1 MILKKHALSRL
12 LITALGSMVGLG
24 ALSAVDAARKPNVI
38 LIYADDLGIGM
49 LGCYGQK
56 IVTTPNIDRLAAEG
70 MKFNN
75 YYGGVFCAPSRWS
88 LSTGMHDGRLGGWKH
103 NAPGLLIRL
112 DKKNTPPEK
121 ATELLN
127 QYVEKSSA
135 PIPKKEVFMAQ
146 IPQKAGYKTAQF
158 GKLDVGF
165 LTNHDRVK
173 RFGWDFYE
181 GYYSHGRC
189 HGFYPPYLW
198 RNGER
203 FELEGNTRADCGKMS
218 EKGNEP
224 VGDGGET
231 YSQNVFI
238 EGILKYIRDHKNEP
252 FFLYHSTQLPH
263 GPVAIPEL
271 HPDYADNDKLSLAEK
286 KYASMVK
293 MLDDHV
299 GLIMKELKAQGL
311 DENTIVA
318 FTSDNGHEMYY
329 GPKQNVH
336 KQLANGEKANLT
348 DNKWRTSNG
357 GDVFDGAGG
366 RAGIKRSG
374 YQGGM
379 QCPMIVRWPGKIAPG
394 SETDILSA
402 HYDFM
407 ATLADITGT
416 RMPRGKDSISYL
428 PTLLGKKQTKQHNYV
443 IVNNGFDRMG
453 RSALISQDGWKVV
466 ELDRK
471 KDAFQLYNIK
481 KDNEERD
488 ELSAQHPEKLSS
500 LKKQLVSELNSKRP
514 DLK

>member
-1 MILKKHALSRL
+1 MALPCGSILN
-12 LITALGSMVGLG
+12 
-24 ALSAVDAARKPNVI
+24 AAPAKRPNVI
-38 LIYADDLGIGM
+38 LIYADDLGIGL

-56 IVTTPNIDRLAAEG
+56 MITTPNIDRLAEQG

-75 YYGGVFCAPSRWS
+75 YYGGVLCAPARWT
-88 LSTGMHDGRLGGWKH
+88 LSTGMHDGRMGGWKQ

-112 DKKNTPPEK
+112 DKKNTPEK
-121 ATELLN
+121 EANKALDE
-127 QYVEKSSA
+127 YVKKSSV
-135 PIPKKEVFMAQ
+135 PIPNNEVFLAQ
-146 IPQKAGYKTAQF
+146 IAQKAGYKTAQF

-165 LTNHDRVK
+165 LTNHERVK

-181 GYYSHGRC
+181 GYYSHSRC

-203 FELEGNTRADCGKMS
+203 FQLKGNTRADCGKMS
-218 EKGNEP
+218 EKGDEP
-224 VGDGGET
+224 VGAGGET

-238 EGILKYIRDHKNEP
+238 DGILKFIREHKDEP

-271 HPDYADNDKLSLAEK
+271 HPDFANKDGLSLAEK

-299 GLIMKELKAQGL
+299 GLIMKELKEQGL

-329 GPKQNVH
+329 GPKKNVH
-336 KQLANGEKANLT
+336 KKLANGEPANLT
-348 DNKWRTSNG
+348 DKKWRTSNG

-366 RAGIKRSG
+366 RAGLKRAA

-394 SETDILSA
+394 TETDILSA

-407 ATLADITGT
+407 ATLAGVVGT
-416 RMPRGKDSISYL
+416 KTPAGKDSISYL
-428 PTLLGKKQTKQHNYV
+428 PTLLGKPQNERHDYV
-443 IVNNGFDRMG
+443 IVNNGFSTMG
-453 RSALISQDGWKVV
+453 RTALISKDGWKLIEV
-466 ELDRK
+466 DRK
-471 KDAFQLYNIK
+471 KNAYQLYNLK
-481 KDNEERD
+481 QDNEERHD
-488 ELSAQHPEKLSS
+488 LASKHPERVSS
-500 LKKQLVSELNSKRP
+500 LKKILLRELNSARP
-514 DLK
+514 DIQ